1 MKLRLVYILAIIT
14 IGLSAQTSSDIQDD
28 IEETNRII
36 SNLTLEIET
45 LNRSINSKEDII
57 RANELEIKKINTEIK
72 LIELE
77 IDKYDYEIDA
87 LESDIELKQKDIIK
101 QEEERNILNLDI
113 ENTLNEIELI
123 KEQIEQERVV
133 LNSIIEDLDELLIY
147 LFKNEKESILLKI
160 LNNVNNSEEKH
171 IYKYISILL
180 ENDKNLI
187 NDFEYQINSLDTS
200 RNKLEEAYV
209 LLDKQ
214 QIELEKIIEKLYK
227 EENTINKEIIE
238 LNEIKNNYSKEFGS
252 LTTNRNN
259 KKGRIVELET
269 EIKNLKITSQNK
281 ENEIKNFINK
291 LNQLMSDKNA
301 AKKREEKLNKESTKE
316 SIIKQKGKLTWP
328 LDGKIISK
336 YGIQYNKQLGTKIDN
351 ISISISAKEN
361 NIVRNIHDGVVVKI
375 DYMPGF
381 DNFIIIDHGDQ
392 TFSIYSNVKNIAVQ
406 EDEFINSQQQIAV
419 VAKSDKTI
427 NGENTYLSFQMFYKN
442 KSVNPEEWLKK

>member
-1 MKLRLVYILAIIT
+1 
-14 IGLSAQTSSDIQDD
+14 
-28 IEETNRII
+28 
-36 SNLTLEIET
+36 
-45 LNRSINSKEDII
+45 
-57 RANELEIKKINTEIK
+57 
-72 LIELE
+72 
-77 IDKYDYEIDA
+77 
-87 LESDIELKQKDIIK
+87 
-101 QEEERNILNLDI
+101 
-113 ENTLNEIELI
+113 
-123 KEQIEQERVV
+123 
-133 LNSIIEDLDELLIY
+133 
-147 LFKNEKESILLKI
+147 
-160 LNNVNNSEEKH
+160 
-171 IYKYISILL
+171 
-180 ENDKNLI
+180 
-187 NDFEYQINSLDTS
+187 
-200 RNKLEEAYV
+200 
-209 LLDKQ
+209 
-214 QIELEKIIEKLYK
+214 KLYK

-392 TFSIYSNVKNIAVQ
+392 TFSIYSN
-406 EDEFINSQQQIAV
+406 
-419 VAKSDKTI
+419 
-427 NGENTYLSFQMFYKN
+427 
-442 KSVNPEEWLKK
+442 

>member
-209 LLDKQ
+209 LL
-214 QIELEKIIEKLYK
+214 
-227 EENTINKEIIE
+227 
-238 LNEIKNNYSKEFGS
+238 
-252 LTTNRNN
+252 
-259 KKGRIVELET
+259 
-269 EIKNLKITSQNK
+269 
-281 ENEIKNFINK
+281 
-291 LNQLMSDKNA
+291 
-301 AKKREEKLNKESTKE
+301 
-316 SIIKQKGKLTWP
+316 
-328 LDGKIISK
+328 
-336 YGIQYNKQLGTKIDN
+336 
-351 ISISISAKEN
+351 
-361 NIVRNIHDGVVVKI
+361 
-375 DYMPGF
+375 
-381 DNFIIIDHGDQ
+381 
-392 TFSIYSNVKNIAVQ
+392 
-406 EDEFINSQQQIAV
+406 
-419 VAKSDKTI
+419 
-427 NGENTYLSFQMFYKN
+427 
-442 KSVNPEEWLKK
+442 